1 MKNAGLRRRFPSPA
15 EMAAVLFVHC
25 ECRPGRARTAGALK
39 TGSAGRWPAT
49 SGSAIAGQRPA
60 LLIKKN
66 AGLRRR
72 FPFPAERAAVLFV
85 HCEAGQDAR
94 ELLAR

>member
-1 MKNAGLRRRFPSPA
+1 
-15 EMAAVLFVHC
+15 MAAVLFVHC
-25 ECRPGRARTAGALK
+25 EAGQDARAAGALK

-60 LLIKKN
+60 LPIRKN

-72 FPFPAERAAVLFV
+72 FPFPAEMAAVLFV